1 MKTKLEE
8 IAAKALKETNLVFTS
23 IAHHVTKEMIWDS
36 LSHIPNN
43 SSSGTDGTDVE
54 TAKKD
59 FNLWSE
65 EMLKSVEPLEEDDQH
80 NPRLDACYK
89 RSNKVRLRKIR
100 IARL

>member
-8 IAAKALKETNLVFTS
+8 IAAKALNETNLVFTS

-43 SSSGTDGTDVE
+43 SSSGIDGIDVD

-59 FNLWSE
+59 FNL
-65 EMLKSVEPLEEDDQH
+65 
-80 NPRLDACYK
+80 
-89 RSNKVRLRKIR
+89 
-100 IARL
+100 